1 MNPISRDPVRFPLGL
16 LVERAELLADR
27 VLGLTLV
34 DPNHGP
40 LPAWEPGAHI
50 DVKLPSGVTR
60 SYSLCGD
67 PSQAEYHMAVL
78 REEKGRGASHEIH
91 ERQLVGSVLPVSLPR
106 NQYRL
111 VGGAPHYLFIAG
123 GIGITPL
130 LPMIRQ
136 LTERK
141 QSWDLH
147 YLGRSRSAM
156 SFVGE
161 LSDYERR
168 GAGKF
173 NLIARDERPRAILSD
188 ILVATSQGTAV
199 YCCGPNRLLAEVE
212 TISAS
217 NSGLY
222 TLHVERF
229 GRPVLANNP
238 AAASSVVSPASA
250 SAAGEAD
257 EPCDP
262 NSSFRVELKSTGKTM
277 EVGAGESILECARK
291 VRTGLSFS
299 CSDGYCGTCETRVI
313 AGVPDHRDSVLT
325 DEEKAESRSMMI
337 CVGRSRTK
345 LLVLDL

>member
-1 MNPISRDPVRFPLGL
+1 MSSISHDPVRFPLGL
-16 LVERAELLADR
+16 LVERAEFLADR

-34 DPNHGP
+34 DPNRGP

-50 DVKLPSGVTR
+50 DVKLPSGATR

-67 PSQAEYHMAVL
+67 PSQAEYHVAVL
-78 REEKGRGASHEIH
+78 HEEKGRGASREIH

-111 VGGAPHYLFIAG
+111 VEKAPNYLFIAG

-136 LTERK
+136 LSERK
-141 QSWDLH
+141 RSWDLH
-147 YLGRSRSAM
+147 YLGKSRSAM

-168 GAGKF
+168 GPGKI
-173 NLIARDERPRAILSD
+173 NLVARDERPRAILLD
-188 ILVATSQGTAV
+188 ILAAAPQGTAV
-199 YCCGPNRLLAEVE
+199 YCCGPNRLLDEVE
-212 TISAS
+212 AISAS
-217 NSGLY
+217 NGGLY
-222 TLHVERF
+222 TVHIERF
-229 GRPVLANNP
+229 GRPALTDDP
-238 AAASSVVSPASA
+238 AAATAVVSAVSV

-262 NSSFRVELKSTGKTM
+262 NGAFRVELKSIGKII

-291 VRTGLSFS
+291 IRTGLSFS
-299 CSDGYCGTCETRVI
+299 CSDGYCGTCETRVV
-313 AGVPDHRDSVLT
+313 AGMPDHRDSVLT
-325 DEEKAESRSMMI
+325 DEEKAENRSMMI